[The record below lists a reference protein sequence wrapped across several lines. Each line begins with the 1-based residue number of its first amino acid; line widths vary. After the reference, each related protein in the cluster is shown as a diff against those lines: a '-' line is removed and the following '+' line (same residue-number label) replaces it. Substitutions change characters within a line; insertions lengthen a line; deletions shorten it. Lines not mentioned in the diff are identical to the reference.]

1 MSKLMRLN
9 KYLAN
14 AGVAS
19 RRESDRLIQAATT
32 TVNGKVVIDPAYHVQ
47 PGDVVAYDGRELR
60 LKEETVVLMLNK
72 PRGVITTAKDTHGR
86 KTVFDLIRFKER
98 LFTVGRLDKDTTG
111 LLLLTN
117 DGELA
122 NKLMHPRNRVPRV
135 YEAEI
140 EGRVDDKTV
149 SRIKRGVFIGDKD
162 WGRADIL
169 EQKTVKKRSIVRLQL
184 RQGKKREIRRI
195 FEFQDIRVFSLHRLS
210 YGKIK
215 LGDLPEGNWRRLTD
229 SEIKLLNQ

>member
-1 MSKLMRLN
+1 MRLN
-9 KYLAN
+9 KYLAK

-19 RRESDRLIQAATT
+19 RRESDRLIQEATT
-32 TVNGKVVIDPAYHVQ
+32 TVNGKVILDPAYLVQ
-47 PGDVVAYDGRELR
+47 PDDVVAYDS
-60 LKEETVVLMLNK
+60 KEIKLITESYVIMLNK
-72 PRGVITTAKDTHGR
+72 PKGVITTAKDTHGR

-98 LFTVGRLDKDTTG
+98 LFPVGRLDKDTTG

-140 EGRVDDKTV
+140 EGRVDEKTV
-149 SRIKRGVFIGDKD
+149 NRIERGVFIGDGD
-162 WGRADIL
+162 WGKAEFL
-169 EQKTVKKRSIVRLQL
+169 EQKTIKKRSTVRLQL
-184 RQGKKREIRRI
+184 FQGKKREIRRI
-195 FEFQDIRVFSLHRLS
+195 FEFQNIKLYSLQRLS

-215 LGDLPEGNWRRLTD
+215 LHDLPEGKWRQLTD
-229 SEIKLLNQ
+229 SEVKLLHK